1 MTQATSKMFV
11 GPQNTFCTLCLA
23 WIYCLYFPLSM
34 AYTVKVSAR
43 TLPAQ
48 APQRD
53 QGKSIDFFEYV
64 LSVVISIFCKK
75 EIKMVLIGH
84 TGCRYFSY
92 FTVSSFTL

>member
-23 WIYCLYFPLSM
+23 WIYLYFPLSV

-48 APQRD
+48 LLSETKA
-53 QGKSIDFFEYV
+53 KALIFFEYV
-64 LSVVISIFCKK
+64 SVLFLFFVKRK
-75 EIKMVLIGH
+75 
-84 TGCRYFSY
+84 
-92 FTVSSFTL
+92 